1 MRNIINNSEI
11 KENDLI
17 RKDYVTKTLINYA
30 NNIKNKKYKWLEY
43 KRFIKLEKEIINK
56 NGISESNAINNL
68 IDELN
73 ALNLEENNVIPN
85 QNEVSDND
93 NNLNNQIDIQ
103 SIDEANKF
111 ISKTEEKLENDSIS
125 SQSEYFDWDYNDISL
140 FDRIIEDEKFK
151 L

>member
-93 NNLNNQIDIQ
+93 NNLNNQINIQ